1 MSRLIGSYLRR
12 SGLFVGAA
20 AVVAI
25 ACHSL
30 KNTSSTLTLENKS
43 IDSNL
48 EKGFVTPPDSIQ
60 TSVYWYWISDN
71 ISKEG
76 VIKDL
81 QSMKAIGIN
90 RAFIGNIGLGEPYGK
105 VKLFTEEWWEIL
117 HAALK
122 TATELNIEIGIFNS
136 PGWSQSGGPWV
147 KPSQAMR
154 YLSSS
159 SVQVKGGSRITA
171 KLTKPHAD
179 FQDVRVV
186 AFPLPKDYGKSII
199 ALKPEITS
207 SKLKG
212 DLKSISDGDQSTGI
226 TFVPGQETYL
236 DFIVSS
242 DFLLRSIVINPA
254 RIKMTAN
261 VDVLVKEGVGY
272 RKVKTFRIDRS
283 NDALNVGFD
292 PYAPVSISLPET
304 KSTNFRLVFR
314 NLSKDAGITDI
325 SLLSSPK
332 VESYAEKTLAKM
344 YPTPL
349 PYWKEYQWPV
359 QAELNDADVAINPE
373 KVVDITRYLSADGT
387 LNWDAPAGEWMVL
400 RTGMVPTGVTN
411 SPASP
416 EGTGLEI
423 DKMSSKHV
431 VAHFEAFL
439 GEIKKRIPE
448 ADRKTWKVVVQDS
461 YETGG
466 QNWTDELLES
476 FKKQYGYD
484 ALPYL
489 PVLQG
494 DVVGS
499 QEKSDRFLWD
509 LRRFVAD
516 QVAYEYV
523 GGLRKVSHKNGLTT
537 WLENYGHWGFP
548 GEFLQYGG
556 QSDEVAGEFWSE
568 GDLGDIEN
576 RAASSA
582 AHIYGKNKV
591 SAESFT
597 AAGRPFG
604 RYPALM
610 KQRGDRFF
618 AEGINN
624 TLLHVFIHQAYEDK
638 LPGVNAWFG
647 NEFNRKNTWYYDM
660 DLFVQYLKRCNFMLQ
675 KGRYVAQVAY
685 FIGED
690 APKMT
695 GIVDPALPNGY
706 SFDYINGEVIRERLS
721 VKNGKLVLP
730 DGLSYDLLVL
740 PKLETIRPELLE
752 TIQRLVEGGAVVL
765 GPKPLRSPSLKG
777 FPESDIKV
785 QKIADQLWGSI
796 DGKQVKE
803 NKYGKGRVLYGM
815 EMQEALNHIS
825 VRADLKVETDSIAFI
840 HRTLPGAE
848 VYFVS
853 NQSCKPKS
861 FTADFNV
868 TGKVPEWWNAIDG
881 TLRDLPE
888 YANIGKGI
896 AVPMVLAGYESA
908 FIVFRKSAPAVLSG
922 KKNFSE
928 PIATAELTQPWKVTF
943 DAAQRG
949 PSQPVTFDKLVD
961 WTTSTDPAIKY
972 YSGSAV
978 YQQSFTF
985 GKVEKGQ
992 RVVLD
997 LGKVVAI
1004 AKVKVNGVELGGVW
1018 TPPYQVDIS
1027 RAIKSGTNSLEIKVV
1042 NSWANRL
1049 IGDAK
1054 LPAEQRKTWTLLKV
1068 IDEKS
1073 QLEPSGL
1080 YGPVRLRTFND

>member
-1 MSRLIGSYLRR
+1 MSSLLGNYLKT

-20 AVVAI
+20 VVFAT

-30 KNTSSTLTLENKS
+30 KNTTDNSTSTEK
-43 IDSNL
+43 IAVSNL

-76 VIKDL
+76 VVKDL

-147 KPSQAMR
+147 KPNQAMR
-154 YLSSS
+154 YLTSS
-159 SVQVKGGSRITA
+159 SVQIKGGSRITA

-186 AFPLPKDYGKSII
+186 AFPLPKDYGKSIT
-199 ALKPEITS
+199 ALKPEVTS
-207 SKLKG
+207 STVKG
-212 DLKSISDGDQSTGI
+212 NLKSITDGDESTGI
-226 TFVPGQETYL
+226 TFIPEKENYL
-236 DFIVSS
+236 DFKVKS
-242 DFLLRSIVINPA
+242 DFVLRSIVINPS
-254 RIKMTAN
+254 RIRMTAN
-261 VDVLVKEGVGY
+261 VDLVVKEGSGF
-272 RKVKTFRIDRS
+272 RKVKSFRIDRS
-283 NDALNVGFD
+283 NDALNTGFD
-292 PYAPVSISLPET
+292 PYAPVSVSVAET
-304 KSTNFRLVFR
+304 SSKNFRLVFR
-314 NLSKDAGITDI
+314 DLSKDAGVTDVA
-325 SLLSSPK
+325 LLMSPK
-332 VESYAEKTLAKM
+332 VESYAEKTMAKM

-359 QAELNDADVAINPE
+359 QSEINDPNVAINPD
-373 KVVDITRYLSADGT
+373 KVVDVTKFMNSEGT
-387 LNWDAPAGEWMVL
+387 LNWDAPAGEWMIL

-431 VAHFEAFL
+431 VAHFNAFL
-439 GEIKKRIPE
+439 GEIKKRIPAE
-448 ADRKTWKVVVQDS
+448 DRKTWKVVVQDS

-466 QNWTDELLES
+466 QNWTDELLTT
-476 FKKQYGYD
+476 FKQHYGYD

-489 PVLQG
+489 PVLRG

-516 QVAYEYV
+516 KVAYEYV
-523 GGLRKVSHKNGLTT
+523 GGLRKVSHENGLTT

-556 QSDEVAGEFWSE
+556 QSDEIGGEYWSE
-568 GDLGDIEN
+568 GELGDIEN

-624 TLLHVFIHQAYEDK
+624 TLLHVYIHQAYEDK

-660 DLFVQYLKRCNFMLQ
+660 DLFIQYLKRCNFMLQ
-675 KGRYVAQVAY
+675 KGRYVAQAAY

-695 GIVDPALPNGY
+695 GIVDPELPKGY
-706 SFDYINGEVIRERLS
+706 SFDYINGEVIRERLT
-721 VKNGKLVLP
+721 VKDGKFVLP
-730 DGLSYDLLVL
+730 DGLSYNVLVL

-752 TIQRLVEGGAVVL
+752 KIRQLVEQGGVVL
-765 GPKPLRSPSLKG
+765 GPKPMRSPSLQG
-777 FPESDIKV
+777 FPGADNKV
-785 QKIADQLWGSI
+785 QKMAQELWGNI
-796 DGKQVKE
+796 DGKQVKMHS
-803 NKYGKGRVLYGM
+803 YGKGKVIYGM
-815 EMQEALNHIS
+815 NMQEAFKEIA
-825 VRADLKVETDSIAFI
+825 VRPDLKVETDSIAFI
-840 HRTLPGAE
+840 HRTLPDAE

-853 NQSCKPKS
+853 NQSSKTKN
-861 FTADFNV
+861 FNADFNV
-868 TGKVPEWWNAIDG
+868 AGKTPEWWNAIDG

-888 YANIGKGI
+888 YAKTEGGTS
-896 AVPMVLAGYESA
+896 VPMQLAAYESA
-908 FIVFRKSAPAVLSG
+908 FIVFRKTASGSVSG

-928 PIATAELTQPWKVTF
+928 PIATSELTKPWKVTF
-943 DAAQRG
+943 DSKQRG
-949 PSQPVTFDKLVD
+949 PAEPVMFEKLVD
-961 WTTSTDPAIKY
+961 WTSRPEPSIKY

-978 YQQSFTF
+978 YQQSFTID
-985 GKVEKGQ
+985 KVVKGQ
-992 RVVLD
+992 KVVLD
-997 LGKVVAI
+997 LGKAIAI

-1018 TPPYQVDIS
+1018 TPPYKVDVTK
-1027 RAIKSGTNSLEIKVV
+1027 ALKSGTNNLEIKVV

-1054 LPAEQRKTWTLLKV
+1054 LPEAERKTWTLIKV
-1068 IDEKS
+1068 IDEKGR
-1073 QLEPSGL
+1073 LEPSGL
-1080 YGPVRLRTFND
+1080 FGPVKIATFNE